1 MRVDT
6 VKSSFITTYGCRLDG
21 SFHLSDGI
29 KVRAMIKNSP
39 YGVVAINSVAPE
51 IYCPGIFHRNYTTTG
66 TPFLGGGD
74 ILKQDYD
81 SGKYLVRK
89 TTPNYKILEIQRG
102 WTLVT
107 CGGTIGNVVFTN
119 KELSK
124 CWVSQHVMRVI
135 PKDIKEGMLYAYLA
149 SNYGHLLLTTDTY
162 GSVIPTLNASS
173 IGLLPIPKFPE
184 EFQKEVDGL
193 VQESARLREEA
204 ADALAEVRGFFDTRL
219 SLSSENKISCRVS
232 IKSILSS
239 QNERFEANYHCSEG
253 AEYTDLII
261 SKFQYEP
268 LSSFFNEISRLIFLK
283 ECM

>member
-6 VKSSFITTYGCRLDG
+6 VKSSFITASGCRLDG

-81 SGKYLVRK
+81 TGKYLVRK

-119 KELSK
+119 KELAK

-184 EFQKEVDGL
+184 EFQKEVDSL

-204 ADALAEVRGFFDTRL
+204 ANALTEAVAYFDSLYTIKDDKTKTFSKNVNNFSLGGLFAAYNNNLEVDEFIG
-219 SLSSENKISCRVS
+219 
-232 IKSILSS
+232 
-239 QNERFEANYHCSEG
+239 
-253 AEYTDLII
+253 
-261 SKFQYEP
+261 QYENQSVTIRE
-268 LSSFFNEISRLIFLK
+268 LTSKVFALWA
-283 ECM
+283 